1 MRPGPEFGFQQADY
15 TRADLIERLLH
26 EFWRVQREK
35 RRTDGQPRVLLMKFS
50 RHILQMSSP
59 CRVHVVAS
67 TRSGSECLLFAQ
79 YGKMGEPVP
88 RRDRLRRRMPP
99 EARYPIVYESL
110 RFRRPFPC
118 RAPIRAIRQESDA
131 AGSLLE
137 GAYDGTGLDV
147 PPAMPNRMRRSTG
160 RGARCVSL

>member
-1 MRPGPEFGFQQADY
+1 
-15 TRADLIERLLH
+15 
-26 EFWRVQREK
+26 
-35 RRTDGQPRVLLMKFS
+35 
-50 RHILQMSSP
+50 
-59 CRVHVVAS
+59 
-67 TRSGSECLLFAQ
+67 
-79 YGKMGEPVP
+79 
-88 RRDRLRRRMPP
+88 MPP

-118 RAPIRAIRQESDA
+118 RTPIRAIRQEPDA